1 MTTVPE
7 RAGMTGQPM
16 EVTIKALIRI
26 NSLR

>member
-16 EVTIKALIRI
+16 EVTVKAIQRI

>member
-1 MTTVPE
+1 MDPVPE

-16 EVTIKALIRI
+16 EVSIKALTRI